1 MLGMTPTRY
10 RAGGVDTE
18 IRFAIGQCSLG
29 TILVARSDH
38 GICAISMGDDP
49 DTLARD
55 LQDRFP
61 QANLVGGDAQFEQW
75 VARVIG
81 FVESPGLGLDLPLD
95 VRGTAFQ
102 RRVWQALRTLPVGT
116 TASYPKSRPIWRN
129 KAPP

>member
-1 MLGMTPTRY
+1 
-10 RAGGVDTE
+10 V
-18 IRFAIGQCSLG
+18 ILG
-29 TILVARSDH
+29 TIVGGVTGAVSDH

-116 TASYPKSRPIWRN
+116 TASYPKSIPIWRN